1 MWKKKLYLVII
12 AALALGSNFAMGDV
26 VTGLEGYWPLD
37 GNAQDFSGNERHGT
51 LIGDAHFIDEGM
63 HGGALELDGD
73 GDFVSMDGYKG
84 IMQSPWTLA
93 CWIKTTAA
101 GNLDI
106 LSWGTEG
113 GGLKVEFRLDEG
125 RLRVEHGNG
134 NNRGD
139 ALVHDGQWHHAV
151 AKLPEGATTVK
162 EVLFFSDGEQL
173 GVFQIGNG
181 DNPFKIAEDKD
192 FNVGRSGPRGD
203 RYFNGLIDDVKLY
216 TRALT
221 KDEIVQAMDPE
232 PESVEAKGKLATRWG
247 MLKAR

>member
-1 MWKKKLYLVII
+1 
-12 AALALGSNFAMGDV
+12 
-26 VTGLEGYWPLD
+26 
-37 GNAQDFSGNERHGT
+37 
-51 LIGDAHFIDEGM
+51 
-63 HGGALELDGD
+63 
-73 GDFVSMDGYKG
+73 MD
-84 IMQSPWTLA
+84 IV
-93 CWIKTTAA
+93 
-101 GNLDI
+101 
-106 LSWGTEG
+106 SWGTEG